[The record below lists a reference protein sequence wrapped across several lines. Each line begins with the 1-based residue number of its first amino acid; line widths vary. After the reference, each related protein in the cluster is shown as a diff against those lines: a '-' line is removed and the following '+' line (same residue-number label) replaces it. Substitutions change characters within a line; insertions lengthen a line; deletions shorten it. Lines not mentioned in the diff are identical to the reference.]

1 MYCFQLY
8 FYPYNTWRK
17 YLKQTALPD
26 NNKYS
31 RNKNRENQDSWRFTW
46 TQNLEQDFSTWKYI
60 HDAAKLSN
68 PNSIPSASK
77 IRHLA
82 RITVNRAHR
91 ASLISRKIDLPNNI
105 PILIDPPFESP
116 TFPTEG
122 FHIHD
127 TLEGPKVRGGEG
139 GEGSTARV
147 HRIRDRFSSNTCAH
161 AWLSPLGGGQRW
173 IKKKKFRSRHRFV
186 FDPFRLPP
194 NGARLNGLP
203 ASWTS
208 SRDTDHR
215 GAFRSWW
222 PGSSPPPCDCFDT
235 RLVNPF
241 FPLSLSSLSS
251 RLILFFLSSDEE
263 FL

>member
-8 FYPYNTWRK
+8 AFHPYNTWRK

-91 ASLISRKIDLPNNI
+91 ASLISRKISI
-105 PILIDPPFESP
+105 S
-116 TFPTEG
+116 
-122 FHIHD
+122 
-127 TLEGPKVRGGEG
+127 
-139 GEGSTARV
+139 
-147 HRIRDRFSSNTCAH
+147 RIISRFSSIHHSNLQ
-161 AWLSPLGGGQRW
+161 LSQQKDFIFTTL
-173 IKKKKFRSRHRFV
+173 
-186 FDPFRLPP
+186 
-194 NGARLNGLP
+194 
-203 ASWTS
+203 
-208 SRDTDHR
+208 SRDRKLGVGR
-215 GAFRSWW
+215 GGRGRPRECIEFEI
-222 PGSSPPPCDCFDT
+222 D
-235 RLVNPF
+235 
-241 FPLSLSSLSS
+241 FPLI
-251 RLILFFLSSDEE
+251 RVHTRDWAPWEGGSDE
-263 FL
+263 

>member
-1 MYCFQLY
+1 MKIFKIIIMYCFQLY
-8 FYPYNTWRK
+8 AFHPYNTWRK

-122 FHIHD
+122 FHIRHS
-127 TLEGPKVRGGEG
+127 RGTE
-139 GEGSTARV
+139 S
-147 HRIRDRFSSNTCAH
+147 
-161 AWLSPLGGGQRW
+161 
-173 IKKKKFRSRHRFV
+173 
-186 FDPFRLPP
+186 
-194 NGARLNGLP
+194 
-203 ASWTS
+203 
-208 SRDTDHR
+208 
-215 GAFRSWW
+215 
-222 PGSSPPPCDCFDT
+222 
-235 RLVNPF
+235 
-241 FPLSLSSLSS
+241 
-251 RLILFFLSSDEE
+251 
-263 FL
+263 

>member
-8 FYPYNTWRK
+8 AFHPYNTWRK

-82 RITVNRAHR
+82 RITINRAHR
-91 ASLISRKIDLPNNI
+91 ASLISRKISI
-105 PILIDPPFESP
+105 SRIISRFSS
-116 TFPTEG
+116 
-122 FHIHD
+122 IHHSNLQLSQQKDFIFD

-139 GEGSTARV
+139 GRGRPRECIEFEIDFPLIRV
-147 HRIRDRFSSNTCAH
+147 HTRDWAP
-161 AWLSPLGGGQRW
+161 WEGG
-173 IKKKKFRSRHRFV
+173 
-186 FDPFRLPP
+186 
-194 NGARLNGLP
+194 
-203 ASWTS
+203 
-208 SRDTDHR
+208 
-215 GAFRSWW
+215 
-222 PGSSPPPCDCFDT
+222 
-235 RLVNPF
+235 
-241 FPLSLSSLSS
+241 
-251 RLILFFLSSDEE
+251 SDE
-263 FL
+263 